1 MSEQQPEPK
10 TGDHHILPVG
20 NRRDD
25 PPPKHWRWRVGLTVA
40 KYPVQV
46 AILLAL
52 VILAIP
58 MVMLI
63 SANGDLRGSQK
74 ALREA
79 LVASQTSRA
88 VTGRV
93 ICEVTNANARTNNGQ
108 NRTLKEII
116 VGSVKQSKRFE
127 PTYRKLGLP
136 PYPDR
141 LREAKAIAR
150 RLNRYTVKEAN
161 CETLQRRIEHD
172 IALTMKKR

>member
-1 MSEQQPEPK
+1 MSEQHDEQHDD
-10 TGDHHILPVG
+10 GHILPVG
-20 NRRDD
+20 KRRDD
-25 PPPKHWRWRVGLTVA
+25 PPPKHWRWRLGLTVA

-52 VILAIP
+52 IILAVP

-63 SANGDLRGSQK
+63 SANGDLRASQK
-74 ALREA
+74 TLRQA
-79 LVASQTSRA
+79 VVASQTSRS

-93 ICEVTNANARTNNGQ
+93 ICDVTNENGRANNGQ
-108 NRTLKEII
+108 TETLKEII

-127 PTYRKLGLP
+127 ATYRKLGLP

-141 LREAKAIAR
+141 LRQAEQIAR
-150 RLNRYTVKEAN
+150 RLDRFTVRKAN
-161 CETLQRRIEHD
+161 CADLQRRIEHD